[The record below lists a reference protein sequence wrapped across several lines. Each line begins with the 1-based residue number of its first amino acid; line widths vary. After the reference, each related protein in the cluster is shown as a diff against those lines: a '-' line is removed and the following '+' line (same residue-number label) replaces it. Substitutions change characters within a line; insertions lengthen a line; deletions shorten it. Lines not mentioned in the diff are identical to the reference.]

1 MTANYPL
8 TRRSFLAVP
17 AAAFFAQQ
25 ISLSAAAVAAMK
37 DAYKNVFLIGTAV
50 DFRRPDEFTP
60 EELAL
65 ITSQFNAIT
74 PENSMKPG
82 PVHPQ
87 EDTWNWTTPDAL
99 LSFCADQGIKAFGHT
114 LVWHAQTNPWFFEN
128 ATRDLALARLR
139 THIHTLVGRYKGKIS
154 GWDVVNEAIN
164 DGGDATTGATEN
176 LRDSRWLQTVGPDF
190 LTQAFRFAR
199 EADPNVPL
207 HYNDYSIESGFKHQS
222 SLVLLKRLIA
232 DGAPITTVGIQ
243 GHWSLAGLTPERYQQ
258 IDDAIAHYK
267 ALKLKVAITELDV
280 TLSGAG
286 GGQLGGG
293 RPRHATSSTDS
304 GAASGPGRGVREV
317 VRHLREAPRRGRSRH
332 LLGLARPS
340 VLAIGSEPARVRPR
354 RQTEAGVGRDR
365 RGGSEVGGVQS
376 GVPRIPLA
384 AQYTC
389 AQHVRAARVA
399 GPAQSIVAA
408 RGTMASMPTGL
419 D

>member
-1 MTANYPL
+1 MTANVLL

-17 AAAFFAQQ
+17 AAAFFAQR
-25 ISLSAAAVAAMK
+25 IALSAAAVAAMK
-37 DAYKNVFLIGTAV
+37 DAYRNVFLIGTAL

-87 EDTWNWTTPDAL
+87 EDTWNWTQPDAL
-99 LSFCADQGIKAFGHT
+99 VSFCADKGIKTIGHN
-114 LVWHAQTNPWFFEN
+114 LVWHSQTNPWFFEN
-128 ATRDLALARLR
+128 ATRDVALARLR
-139 THIHTLVGRYKGKIS
+139 THIHTLVGRYKGRMS

-176 LRDSRWLQTVGPDF
+176 LRHSQWLQTVGPDF

-199 EADPNVPL
+199 EADPDVAL

-243 GHWSLAGLTPERYQQ
+243 GHFSLTGLTPERYQQ
-258 IDDAIAHYK
+258 IDEAIAHYK

-280 TLSGAG
+280 TLTGAG

-293 RPRHATSSTDS
+293 
-304 GAASGPGRGVREV
+304 GRGTPPPPPTTEQ
-317 VRHLREAPRRGRSRH
+317 LQAQAEAYAKLFGIFVKHRDAVDRVTFW
-332 LLGLARPS
+332 GLH
-340 VLAIGSEPARVRPR
+340 
-354 RQTEAGVGRDR
+354 DR
-365 RGGSEVGGVQS
+365 RSWRSGQS
-376 GVPRIPLA
+376 PLA
-384 AQYTC
+384 FD
-389 AQHVRAARVA
+389 RD
-399 GPAQSIVAA
+399 GKPKPALDAIVAA
-408 RGTMASMPTGL
+408 APT
-419 D
+419 